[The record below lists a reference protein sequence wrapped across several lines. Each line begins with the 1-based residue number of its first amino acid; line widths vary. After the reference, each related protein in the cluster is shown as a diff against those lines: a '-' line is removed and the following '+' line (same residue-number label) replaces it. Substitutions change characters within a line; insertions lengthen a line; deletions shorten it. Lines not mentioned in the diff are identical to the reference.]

1 MWKDIENGA
10 LSVSDDGRVRSNLR
24 DGRILKTQLDKKG
37 YVRVRV
43 TIHGVKKTFKIHR
56 LVAELYV
63 PNPDNMPQVN
73 HIDGDKTN
81 NSASNLEWV
90 SNYDN
95 AQHAIA
101 NDLWGNV
108 FEASRKTNE
117 ARKTPIYSIDS
128 ETGERRDFESVSEA
142 ERFFGTRH
150 ISDVLNGKRE
160 RAKGQFFYRK
170 EVVPDGVEH
179 KTHN

>member
-24 DGRILKTQLDKKG
+24 DGRILKTQFDKKG
-37 YVRVRV
+37 YARVRV
-43 TIHGVKKTFKIHR
+43 TIQGVKKSLKVHR
-56 LVAELYV
+56 LVAQLYV
-63 PNPDNMPQVN
+63 PNPDNLPQVN

-101 NDLWGNV
+101 NDLWENV
-108 FEASRKTNE
+108 YRASQKANE
-117 ARKTPIYSIDS
+117 TRKTPIYSIDS

-142 ERFFGTRH
+142 ERFFNSRH
-150 ISDVLNGKRE
+150 ISDVLNGKRS
-160 RAKGQFFYRK
+160 RAAGQYFYRK
-170 EVVPDGVEH
+170 GGEADGVEH
-179 KTHN
+179 TTYR